1 MHLEVLFGDNGSPPI
16 IISDEAQIYE
26 LLERVLPIKP
36 VGPAPSEASYRI
48 VALRDD
54 RVSFISPNRPRPLTL
69 DRSMVAETLVAELTH
84 IRLFLGA
91 GDHLHASAVA
101 HNDEGL
107 VFVGASGAGKSTMA
121 ARLVRDGWCLL
132 NDEQVRVDSQ
142 RRKVVGFPRPI
153 AITPE
158 GREVVSSLG
167 VVDSPPPPALR
178 TWLVRPE
185 SLGSRWTSEAITTAI
200 YDLQRRPGPV
210 QVGVVPPEIAFEI
223 LCQNSLDLMANIPA
237 GLGALSWLAA
247 SVPLAR
253 LRYDEGE
260 DAVRTLNLNLATIS
274 NWHAVEAQVEQPR
287 LAEEDPAPIG
297 RGNPSDHVYSV
308 TMGDRVV
315 LFDPRSRVVARLD
328 RKGSMI
334 WNRTAHPRR
343 RVRGRRQ
350 LSEQLRAI
358 GIAS

>member
-1 MHLEVLFGDNGSPPI
+1 MR
-16 IISDEAQIYE
+16 Q
-26 LLERVLPIKP
+26 
-36 VGPAPSEASYRI
+36 PSRTMTK
-48 VALRDD
+48 
-54 RVSFISPNRPRPLTL
+54 VSFSWALPALGSRRWPPASSEMAGVCSTTSKCVWTRNGE
-69 DRSMVAETLVAELTH
+69 RSSDSLVQSRH
-84 IRLFLGA
+84 
-91 GDHLHASAVA
+91 
-101 HNDEGL
+101 
-107 VFVGASGAGKSTMA
+107 
-121 ARLVRDGWCLL
+121 
-132 NDEQVRVDSQ
+132 
-142 RRKVVGFPRPI
+142 
-153 AITPE
+153 PE

-185 SLGSRWTSEAITTAI
+185 SLGSRWTSEAIPTAI